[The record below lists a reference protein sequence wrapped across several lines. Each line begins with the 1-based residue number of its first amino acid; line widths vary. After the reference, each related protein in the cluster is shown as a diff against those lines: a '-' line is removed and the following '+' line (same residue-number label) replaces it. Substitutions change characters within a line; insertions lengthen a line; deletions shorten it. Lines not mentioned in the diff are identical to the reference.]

1 MDISLLLMLGGGILL
16 LIVLFRVFSAPI
28 RLAVKLLIHAVIGF
42 AALFAINF
50 LGAAVGI
57 AVEFT
62 WLNALIAGLLGVP
75 GVILLIVLQFI

>member
-1 MDISLLLMLGGGILL
+1 MDSSFLLLIGGGILL
-16 LIVLFRVFSAPI
+16 LFVLFRIFAAPI
-28 RLAVKLLIHAVIGF
+28 KLAAKLLIHAVIGF